1 MMFYLRKLVGVTI
14 LTAAAFQS
22 SAASDPTAGRLLAEG
37 RVDDAITLLQS
48 TVTSAPRDSESFN
61 LLCRAYFMLGEWDPG
76 IAACE
81 KAVSL
86 DPDNGEYHSWLGR
99 IYGEKADHS
108 SFITAAHLA
117 GKVRNEFE
125 TAVRLNP
132 KSVDARDDLA
142 DFYLE
147 APGIVGG
154 GKDKAEAQA
163 QEIAKVNPAEADRV
177 RARIAEQKKDY
188 STAEND
194 YRVAIQASGGHA
206 GAWLNLARFYGHRG
220 RLDEMDDAIRHATD
234 PKMNRPDLLTGAAE
248 ILINAGHN
256 LPQAELLLRRYLSSG
271 ATVED
276 VPVFKA
282 HYVLGT
288 ILERA
293 GDTQAAAEQ
302 YREALSLAKNFSPA
316 REALKRMKQQPAGGV
331 KSD

>member
-1 MMFYLRKLVGVTI
+1 MAGANLRREGGP
-14 LTAAAFQS
+14 FQFHHRCS
-22 SAASDPTAGRLLAEG
+22 LSGEG
-37 RVDDAITLLQS
+37 
-48 TVTSAPRDSESFN
+48 E
-61 LLCRAYFMLGEWDPG
+61 
-76 IAACE
+76 
-81 KAVSL
+81 
-86 DPDNGEYHSWLGR
+86 
-99 IYGEKADHS
+99 
-108 SFITAAHLA
+108 
-117 GKVRNEFE
+117 NEFE

-188 STAEND
+188 GTAEND
-194 YRVAIQASGGHA
+194 YRVEIQASGGQA
-206 GAWLNLARFYGHRG
+206 GAWLNLARFYGHHG

-234 PKMNRPDLLTGAAE
+234 PKMNRPDLLMGGAE
-248 ILINAGHN
+248 VLINASHN

-276 VPVFKA
+276 APVFKA
-282 HYVLGT
+282 QYLLGT

-293 GDTQAAAEQ
+293 GDKQAAGEQ

-316 REALKRMKQQPAGGV
+316 REALKRLKQQPAAGPILN
-331 KSD
+331 